1 MIMGNTIVIMILI
14 AVAAL
19 ALLRTRKHFKGG
31 GCCGSGSNTIRTQK
45 KLTGT
50 VIGQKTL
57 TIEGM
62 HCENCQARI
71 ENAINRIDG
80 VACQVNLRKKAATV
94 SYTLEISDDQLKAVV
109 EKIGYRV
116 TEIKHNS

>member
-1 MIMGNTIVIMILI
+1 MGNTIVIMILI

-80 VACQVNLRKKAATV
+80 VACQVNLRKKPPP
-94 SYTLEISDDQLKAVV
+94 YLTLWKFLTTSSKQLWRKWAI
-109 EKIGYRV
+109 E
-116 TEIKHNS
+116 